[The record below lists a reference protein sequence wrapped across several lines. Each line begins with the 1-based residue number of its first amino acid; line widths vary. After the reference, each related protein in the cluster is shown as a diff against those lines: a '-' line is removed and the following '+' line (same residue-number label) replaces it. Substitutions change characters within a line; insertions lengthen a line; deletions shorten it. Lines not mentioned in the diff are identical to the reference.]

1 MKSVLRLF
9 RFAKPY
15 RTAAVLALLMLAGA
29 SAFELAIPLLVQ
41 RIVDVGVAFKDTSLV
56 LSTTLTM
63 LGATLVSS
71 ILVIGNSVLSV
82 KASQSFG
89 ADLRSVLFR
98 KVQTLSF
105 GNLDDLQTGKLMVR
119 LTSDVNQVQMVL
131 LMSLRILVR
140 APVMMI
146 GSAALLVRTGP
157 QLAPIMLIILFV
169 ISIMVLLFVR
179 NARPLF
185 LGVQQKLD
193 QLNTVLQENLAGVRV
208 VKAFVRADHENAR
221 FSRANFDLTGQTIKV
236 MRVLSLLMPSMFL
249 VMNLGMVAV
258 VWYGGQQLEI
268 SPLTVGA
275 VMASVNYLLSTT
287 IPLLM
292 IGMMVGVV
300 SAAGASADRIAE
312 VLDSTPE
319 VQERPSAKLLPD
331 VKGRVAF
338 EDVCFSYDGD
348 CGEPVL
354 SDVSLVAEPGETV
367 AILGATGSGKSSF
380 INLIPRFYDVTSGKV
395 TIDGIDVR
403 DVTLK
408 SLRSQMGIALQETV
422 LFGGTIRDNIRY
434 GRSDAPD
441 EDVIAAAKAAQ
452 AHEFI
457 MDFPDGYDTLIK
469 QRGTNLSGGQK
480 QRIAIARA
488 LLVEP
493 HVLILDDSTSSVDVD
508 TEAKIEMALES
519 LMADR
524 TSFVIAQRVSTVLN
538 ADKIVVLE
546 RGRIAAVGTHSEL
559 MESSPIY
566 REIYQSQLGDG
577 GESHG

>member
-1 MKSVLRLF
+1 MKSIRRLF

-15 RTAAVLALLMLAGA
+15 RKSALLALLMLAGA
-29 SAFELAIPLLVQ
+29 SASELVIPLLVQ
-41 RIVDVGVAFKDTSLV
+41 RIVDRGVAFKDSSLV
-56 LSTTLTM
+56 LSTTLAM

-71 ILVIGNSVLSV
+71 LLVIGNSVLAV

-89 ADLRSVLFR
+89 ADLRSALFR

-119 LTSDVNQVQMVL
+119 LTSDTNQVQML
-131 LMSLRILVR
+131 LLLSLRLLVR

-157 QLAPIMLIILFV
+157 QLAPIMLILLFV
-169 ISIMVLLFVR
+169 ISIMVSLFVR
-179 NARPLF
+179 KARPLF
-185 LGVQQKLD
+185 LGVQQRLD

-208 VKAFVRADHENAR
+208 VKAFVRADHEDAR
-221 FSRANFDLTGQTIKV
+221 FARVNLDLTNQTVKV
-236 MRVLSLLMPSMFL
+236 MRVLSVLMPSMFL
-249 VMNLGMVAV
+249 VMNLGMVAI
-258 VWYGGQQLEI
+258 VWYGAGQIEV
-268 SPLTVGA
+268 SSLTVGA

-292 IGMMVGVV
+292 IGMMVGMA
-300 SAAGASADRIAE
+300 SAAGASADRIVE
-312 VLDSTPE
+312 VLDSKPE
-319 VQERPSAKLLPD
+319 VQDRPNAKAPSHI
-331 VKGRVAF
+331 KGRVTF

-354 SDVSLVAEPGETV
+354 SDVNLVAEPGETV
-367 AILGATGSGKSSF
+367 AILGATGAGKSSF

-403 DVTLK
+403 DMTLK
-408 SLRSQMGIALQETV
+408 SLREHMGIALQETV

-434 GRSDAPD
+434 GRPDAPD

-457 MDFPDGYDTLIK
+457 MAFPDGYDTAIK

-488 LLVEP
+488 LLVQP
-493 HVLILDDSTSSVDVD
+493 RVLILDDSTSSVDVD
-508 TEAKIEMALES
+508 TEVKIEMALET

-546 RGRIAAVGTHSEL
+546 RGRIAAVGSHSEL

-566 REIYQSQLGDG
+566 QEIYQSQLGDG
-577 GESHG
+577 GESYG